1 MSHPSEFTIRKVAVV
16 GTGVIGSSWTT
27 LFLAKGYQVVVSDPA
42 PGAEEKLS
50 QYIESEWPRIEQIG
64 LAEGASPR
72 NYEFVEDITQHLG
85 DVDFVQENGPERP
98 DFKTKL
104 IANIDAHLPKH
115 AVIASSS
122 SGIPSSQF
130 ISECKVDP
138 SRVLI
143 GHPFNP
149 PHLIPLVEIVPHPG
163 TSGAAVRQ
171 AEAFYKALGK
181 APVLLK
187 KEAPGFVAN
196 RLQAALLAEA
206 YSLVS
211 RGVASPEDV
220 DTAVTTGPGL
230 RWALAGPYMTNVLG
244 GGGGK
249 DGFDHFVQHLGP
261 AVRGWKEDMD
271 ANKFSFEEDETK
283 RLQEQVTPWV
293 ETKEPEKVR
302 QEMGDALIELLQTKS
317 SRSSLA

>member
-1 MSHPSEFTIRKVAVV
+1 MNS
-16 GTGVIGSSWTT
+16 
-27 LFLAKGYQVVVSDPA
+27 
-42 PGAEEKLS
+42 KLS
-50 QYIESEWPRIEQIG
+50 NDSQN
-64 LAEGASPR
+64 A
-72 NYEFVEDITQHLG
+72 
-85 DVDFVQENGPERP
+85 PERP

-104 IANIDAHLPKH
+104 IANIDAYLPKH

-130 ISECKVDP
+130 IGECKVDP

-163 TSGAAVRQ
+163 TSGAAVRKG
-171 AEAFYKALGK
+171 EVFYRSIGK
-181 APVLLK
+181 APVRLR
-187 KEAPGFVAN
+187 KEAPGFLAN

-211 RGVASPEDV
+211 RGIASPEDV

-249 DGFDHFVQHLGP
+249 DGFDHFFKHLGP

-271 ANKFSFEEDETK
+271 ANRFTFEEDETK
-283 RLQEQVTPWV
+283 RLQEQVSPWV
-293 ETKEPEKVR
+293 EKKEPEKVR
-302 QEMGDALIELLQTKS
+302 EEMGDALIELLQSKS
-317 SRSSLA
+317 SRSSLV

>member
-1 MSHPSEFTIRKVAVV
+1 M
-16 GTGVIGSSWTT
+16 
-27 LFLAKGYQVVVSDPA
+27 
-42 PGAEEKLS
+42 
-50 QYIESEWPRIEQIG
+50 
-64 LAEGASPR
+64 
-72 NYEFVEDITQHLG
+72 
-85 DVDFVQENGPERP
+85 
-98 DFKTKL
+98 
-104 IANIDAHLPKH
+104 
-115 AVIASSS
+115 
-122 SGIPSSQF
+122 
-130 ISECKVDP
+130 DP
-138 SRVLI
+138 SRVLV

-171 AEAFYKALGK
+171 VVEFYKALGK

-196 RLQAALLAEA
+196 RLQAALLTEA

-211 RGVASPEDV
+211 RGIASPEDV
-220 DTAVTTGPGL
+220 DAAVTNGPGL

-249 DGFDHFVQHLGP
+249 DGFDHFFKHLGP

-283 RLQEQVTPWV
+283 RILDQVAPWV

-302 QEMGDALIELLQTKS
+302 EEMGDALIELLQSKSTKS
-317 SRSSLA
+317 SLV